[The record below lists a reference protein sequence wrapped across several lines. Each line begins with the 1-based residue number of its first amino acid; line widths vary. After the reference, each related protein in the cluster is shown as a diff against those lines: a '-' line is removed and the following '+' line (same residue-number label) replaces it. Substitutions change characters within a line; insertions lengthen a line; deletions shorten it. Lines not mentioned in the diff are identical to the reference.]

1 MICQRTVIMKILRKE
16 LDSME
21 LKPEKFK
28 KMLPLPVTLIS
39 TCNNEGEVNA
49 APYSCVMP
57 VLRPLDLIAFASFP
71 EHHTLKNIHETGQY
85 VINVMGKPSFEK
97 AIRCA
102 GKFDYGVNEL
112 ERVGLETFPS
122 KKVKPPRV
130 ADALGWIEAEKV
142 NELSHEDYTLIVGKV
157 LCAEMNDRYV
167 KDGELDTLPILL
179 QFPYFRHLGEPIAR
193 RDAFDV

>member
-1 MICQRTVIMKILRKE
+1 
-16 LDSME
+16 ME

-28 KMLPLPVTLIS
+28 KLMPLPVTLIS
-39 TCNNEGEVNA
+39 TCDNDGVANA

-71 EHHTLKNIHETGQY
+71 QHDTLNNIRKNGQF

-102 GKFDYGVNEL
+102 GKFPYGVNEL
-112 ERVGLETFPS
+112 EKVGLETFTA

-130 ADALGWIEAEKV
+130 ADAVGWIEAEKV
-142 NELSHEDYTLIVGKV
+142 NELSDENYSLIVGKV

-167 KDGELDTLPILL
+167 KDGEFDTLPILL
-179 QFPYFRHLGEPIAR
+179 QFPYFRNLGEPIAR
-193 RDAFDV
+193 RDAFDF

>member
-1 MICQRTVIMKILRKE
+1 MVATFDKVRPSGPEVN
-16 LDSME
+16 SME

-28 KMLPLPVTLIS
+28 KILPLPVTLIS
-39 TCNNEGEVNA
+39 TCNLAGVINA

-57 VLRPLDLIAFASFP
+57 VLRPLDLIAFASNP
-71 EHHTLKNIHETGQY
+71 NHDTLKNINETGHF
-85 VINVMGKPSFEK
+85 VINVMGRPSFEN

-102 GKFDYGVNEL
+102 GKYPYGVNEL
-112 ERVGLETFPS
+112 EEAGLGTVPS

-130 ADALGWIEAEKV
+130 AHAVGWIEAEKV
-142 NELSHEDYTLIVGKV
+142 NQLTDEHYTLIVGKV
-157 LCAEMNDRYV
+157 VCAEINDRYV

-179 QFPYFRHLGEPIAR
+179 HFPYFRNLGEPIAR